1 MNIVKHIS
9 RHFGFDIIRYQ
20 PKSTQNADSTDA
32 DIDPVDRRII
42 EAVRP
47 YTMTSQE
54 RILALLQAVRYIVQY
69 NIHGSI
75 VECGVWKGGSIM
87 AAMYALLDMNVQD
100 RDLFL
105 FDTFEGMPPPHAEDV
120 EFSGVPAKEILSN
133 PYHPKHERV
142 LAQVG
147 LDEVRAN
154 VFQTGY
160 PQQRLHF
167 VQGRVETTIPDQAPE
182 QIALLRLDTDWYES
196 THHELTCLFPRL
208 VPGGVLIIDD
218 YGHWKGAR
226 KAVDEYFAK
235 NPTPILLHRVDYTGR
250 IAIKLLA

>member
-1 MNIVKHIS
+1 MKNIVKRIS
-9 RHFGFDIIRYQ
+9 RSFGFDIVRY
-20 PKSTQNADSTDA
+20 PSESAQNTAYADV
-32 DIDPVDRRII
+32 DIDPVDRKII

-54 RILALLQAVRYIVQY
+54 RILALLQAVRYIVRY

-105 FDTFEGMPPPHAEDV
+105 FDTFTGMPAPSKHDV
-120 EFSGVPAKEILSN
+120 EFRGKSAAQLMSERDEWAKAELADVRNNVLQTS
-133 PYHPKHERV
+133 YPKERV
-142 LAQVG
+142 
-147 LDEVRAN
+147 
-154 VFQTGY
+154 F
-160 PQQRLHF
+160 F
-167 VQGRVETTIPDQAPE
+167 VLGRVEVTIPEQAPE

-196 THHELTCLFPRL
+196 THHELTHLFPRL

-235 NPTPILLHRVDYTGR
+235 NFTPILLHRIDYTGR
-250 IAIKLLA
+250 IAVKLPA